1 MEPPHQLRMQVIA
14 ANQEAAIF
22 MCYMLKGNDLRADPE
37 LQFIIS
43 YKTDKTRHNNLY
55 WCSDKQILISYHMH
69 CLRAM
74 NSSLRTTVSCLCSR
88 LIVPMLQGYEDAADF
103 TMSKRLKTSIR
114 GNLIFYASVGTI
126 GIVGAVIL
134 LATKELAWENLV
146 TLAIGAS
153 NAFGLVTGA
162 LLLGF
167 GLVEIPHNLWRHAD
181 LDARQ
186 KWLSH
191 KVAKVADKLDEAH
204 QELSTAVVVGG
215 LRYFSS
221 NLKET

>member
-1 MEPPHQLRMQVIA
+1 M
-14 ANQEAAIF
+14 
-22 MCYMLKGNDLRADPE
+22 
-37 LQFIIS
+37 S
-43 YKTDKTRHNNLY
+43 
-55 WCSDKQILISYHMH
+55 CSG
-69 CLRAM
+69 
-74 NSSLRTTVSCLCSR
+74 SR

-103 TMSKRLKTSIR
+103 TMSKRLKTSVR

-126 GIVGAVIL
+126 GVVGAVIL
-134 LATKELAWENLV
+134 LATKELAWDNLV

-167 GLVEIPHNLWRHAD
+167 GLVEIPRNLWRHAD

-215 LRYFSS
+215 AAILSFHQV
-221 NLKET
+221 